1 MNTNI
6 YFLSYLARFFLGGEI
21 FQTKV
26 VLESQNTPFM
36 LSNFF
41 PLRKSFSTWDNVEKC
56 STAGQ
61 ATDKNMTHAHCVLDT

>member
-41 PLRKSFSTWDNVEKC
+41 PLRKSFST
-56 STAGQ
+56 
-61 ATDKNMTHAHCVLDT
+61 